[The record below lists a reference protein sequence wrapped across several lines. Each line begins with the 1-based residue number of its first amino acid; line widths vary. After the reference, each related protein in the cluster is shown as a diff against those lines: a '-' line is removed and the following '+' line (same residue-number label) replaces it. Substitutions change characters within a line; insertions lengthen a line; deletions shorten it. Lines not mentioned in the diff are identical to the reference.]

1 MSQESIY
8 KIYKGVLAFKLENT
22 KYAINFILHDD
33 ELLERCRQAGK
44 DGIEQACFNYAR
56 KHNDEFGNRFILELY
71 DVFWEKVWQVIQPNS
86 KSKLGL

>member
-1 MSQESIY
+1 MSRES
-8 KIYKGVLAFKLENT
+8 IYKGVLAFKLENT
-22 KYAINFILHDD
+22 KYAINFIRHDD

-71 DVFWEKVWQVIQPNS
+71 DVFWDKVWYAIRT
-86 KSKLGL
+86 K